1 MLKGKSITRNIGSR
15 FEAGLIITL
24 SLSLS
29 TTSIMSCSHQKM
41 LPRVQGTFR
50 SQGKIQM
57 KWDENIE
64 KLQTVL
70 YAAAPMEHVKSVLHI
85 H

>member
-1 MLKGKSITRNIGSR
+1 MS
-15 FEAGLIITL
+15 EAGLVTIL
-24 SLSLS
+24 SSSLY

-41 LPRVQGTFR
+41 LPRAQGTFR
-50 SQGKIQM
+50 SQGKIQI

-70 YAAAPMEHVKSVLHI
+70 YAAAFMEHVVV
-85 H
+85 